1 MNSDMVYIALGS
13 QDALKRVMDIYM
25 PIVSRISYRILCD
38 RPESEEVTREVFINV
53 WRNASS
59 FDGRHSISAWLCRI
73 TCNLCFRRLRMRH
86 FMEIFSSR
94 QYVYEY
100 SAPLAESPEDDF
112 ITKETWAIFCRASQV
127 LTPMQRA
134 VFTLMELE
142 GLSVEDTAAATGL
155 KPNQIKNNLQIAR
168 KTIRKELERY
178 GKVR

>member
-25 PIVSRISYRILCD
+25 PMVSRISYRILCD
-38 RPESEEVTREVFINV
+38 RPESEEVTQEVFIDV
-53 WRNASS
+53 WRKASC
-59 FDGRHSISAWLCRI
+59 FDGRYSLSAWLCRI

-86 FMEIFSSR
+86 FMEVFSSR

-127 LTPMQRA
+127 LTSRQRA

-142 GLSVEDTAAATGL
+142 GLTPEETAAATGL
-155 KPNQIKNNLQIAR
+155 TLAQVDIDLQVAR
-168 KTIRKELERY
+168 KYIRKELERY

>member
-38 RPESEEVTREVFINV
+38 RPESEEVTQEVFIDV
-53 WRNASS
+53 WRHASS
-59 FDGRHSISAWLCRI
+59 FDGRYSLSAWLCRI

-127 LTPMQRA
+127 LTSRQRA

-142 GLSVEDTAAATGL
+142 GLSFEDTAAATGL
-155 KPNQIKNNLQIAR
+155 TLAQVDIDLQVAR
-168 KTIRKELERY
+168 KYIRKELERY

>member
-1 MNSDMVYIALGS
+1 
-13 QDALKRVMDIYM
+13 
-25 PIVSRISYRILCD
+25 
-38 RPESEEVTREVFINV
+38 
-53 WRNASS
+53 
-59 FDGRHSISAWLCRI
+59 
-73 TCNLCFRRLRMRH
+73 
-86 FMEIFSSR
+86 MEIFSSR

-100 SAPLAESPEDDF
+100 SAPLAELPEDDF

-127 LTPMQRA
+127 LTSRQRA

-142 GLSVEDTAAATGL
+142 GLSFEDTAAATGL